1 MSLPI
6 DFSTLAGVAAVNVF
20 VTEAIVKGCKVTKDW
35 AKQLISWATPLLLS
49 IVGLLCQFG
58 LFADYGPITDWHA
71 WIYTIVTGLGLGLVS
86 NGLYDI
92 PFIQQI
98 LYWLV
103 KLFNKKKELSPVL
116 EEFPI
121 AEGTYALIDCE
132 KECECEKEAPCEDK
146 AGPCEDPAP
155 SDLNVYKEKNECSAI
170 ERICEDKSDELL
182 PETKQPAPEAEQPVK
197 KTVKR
202 APRKKAEKK

>member
-20 VTEAIVKGCKVTKDW
+20 ITEAIVKGCKVTKDW

-58 LFADYGPITDWHA
+58 LFADYGHITDWHA
-71 WIYTIVTGLGLGLVS
+71 WIYTIVTGFGLGLVS

-92 PFIQQI
+92 PFIQQF
-98 LYWLV
+98 LEWLV
-103 KLFNKKKELSPVL
+103 KLFSKKKELSQAT

-121 AEGTYALIDCE
+121 AEGTYDVIDCKTE
-132 KECECEKEAPCEDK
+132 TPCEDK
-146 AGPCEDPAP
+146 AGPCEDPVP
-155 SDLNVYKEKNECSAI
+155 SDLKVYKEKNECSAI
-170 ERICEDKSDELL
+170 ERVVEDKTNE
-182 PETKQPAPEAEQPVK
+182 PQPTK

-202 APRKKAEKK
+202 APRKKVEKK

>member
-20 VTEAIVKGCKVTKDW
+20 ITEAIVKGCKVTKDW

-58 LFADYGPITDWHA
+58 LFAGYGPITDWHA

-92 PFIQQI
+92 PFIQQF
-98 LYWLV
+98 LDWLV

-121 AEGTYALIDCE
+121 AEGTYAVIDCE
-132 KECECEKEAPCEDK
+132 KEAK
-146 AGPCEDPAP
+146 CEDPAP

-170 ERICEDKSDELL
+170 ERIVEDKTDELL
-182 PETKQPAPEAEQPVK
+182 PETKQPAPEAEQPAK
-197 KTVKR
+197 KAVKR

>member
-20 VTEAIVKGCKVTKDW
+20 VSEAIVKGCKVTKDW

-92 PFIQQI
+92 PFIQQF
-98 LYWLV
+98 LEWLV
-103 KLFNKKKELSPVL
+103 KLFSKKKELSQAT

-121 AEGTYALIDCE
+121 AEGTYAVIDCE
-132 KECECEKEAPCEDK
+132 KECEKEAK
-146 AGPCEDPAP
+146 CEDPAP

-170 ERICEDKSDELL
+170 ERIVEDKTDE
-182 PETKQPAPEAEQPVK
+182 PQPDTVSPAPEAEQPVK

>member
-20 VTEAIVKGCKVTKDW
+20 VTETIVKTCKVTKDW

-58 LFADYGPITDWHA
+58 LFAGYGPITDWHA

-86 NGLYDI
+86 NGLYDV
-92 PFIQQI
+92 PFIQQ
-98 LYWLV
+98 LLDWLV
-103 KLFNKKKELSPVL
+103 KLFNKKKALSPVL

-121 AEGTYALIDCE
+121 AEGTYAVIECE
-132 KECECEKEAPCEDK
+132 KECECEKEAK
-146 AGPCEDPAP
+146 CEDPAP

-170 ERICEDKSDELL
+170 ERIVEDKTDE
-182 PETKQPAPEAEQPVK
+182 PQPDTASPAPEAEQPVK

>member
-20 VTEAIVKGCKVTKDW
+20 ITEAIVKGCKVTKDW

-58 LFADYGPITDWHA
+58 LFAGYGPITDWHA

-92 PFIQQI
+92 PFIQQF
-98 LYWLV
+98 LEWLV
-103 KLFNKKKELSPVL
+103 KLFNKKKESSPVL

-121 AEGTYALIDCE
+121 ATGTTYEIT
-132 KECECEKEAPCEDK
+132 ECEKEVK
-146 AGPCEDPAP
+146 CEDPAT

-170 ERICEDKSDELL
+170 ERIVKDQTTEPQPDTAS
-182 PETKQPAPEAEQPVK
+182 PAPEVVVK
-197 KTVKR
+197 KQVKR
-202 APRKKAEKK
+202 APRKKVEKK

>member
-58 LFADYGPITDWHA
+58 LFADYGPITNWHA

-92 PFIQQI
+92 PFIQQF
-98 LYWLV
+98 LDWLV
-103 KLFNKKKELSPVL
+103 KLFNKKKELNPVL

-121 AEGTYALIDCE
+121 AEDTYAVIDCE
-132 KECECEKEAPCEDK
+132 KECECEKEVK
-146 AGPCEDPAP
+146 CEDPVT
-155 SDLNVYKEKNECSAI
+155 SDLNVYKDKNECSAI
-170 ERICEDKSDELL
+170 ERIVEDKTDEPQPDTGNPA
-182 PETKQPAPEAEQPVK
+182 PEVKQPAK

>member
-86 NGLYDI
+86 NGLYDV
-92 PFIQQI
+92 PFIQQF
-98 LYWLV
+98 LDWLV

-121 AEGTYALIDCE
+121 AEGTYAVIECE
-132 KECECEKEAPCEDK
+132 KECECEKEAK
-146 AGPCEDPAP
+146 CEDPAP

-170 ERICEDKSDELL
+170 ERIVEDKTDEPLSKPL
-182 PETKQPAPEAEQPVK
+182 PAPEAEQPAK

>member
-86 NGLYDI
+86 NGLYDV
-92 PFIQQI
+92 PFIQQ
-98 LYWLV
+98 LLDWLV
-103 KLFNKKKELSPVL
+103 KLFGKKNKLSPVL

-121 AEGTYALIDCE
+121 AEGTYAVIECE
-132 KECECEKEAPCEDK
+132 KECECEKEAK
-146 AGPCEDPAP
+146 CEDPAP

-170 ERICEDKSDELL
+170 ERIVKDKTDE
-182 PETKQPAPEAEQPVK
+182 PQPDTANPAPEAEQPVK